1 MAQKVN
7 RRVDSESVQ
16 GAGTFVVIR
25 KLTLGEAQQVREQAK
40 EAETAL
46 KARRRALAE
55 GQSSEDAPKV
65 PDTDDFAMS
74 LDLLTTHLVEW
85 NWSDANEVPFPLPS
99 ADPAVMSKLTDDE
112 VLFLVSAIRGQRQ
125 EADFRRS

>member
-16 GAGTFVVIR
+16 GKGTYVVIR

-40 EAETAL
+40 DGTI
-46 KARRRALAE
+46 
-55 GQSSEDAPKV
+55 
-65 PDTDDFAMS
+65 DDFAMS
-74 LDLLTTHLVEW
+74 MDLLTTHLVEW

-125 EADFRRS
+125 EADFRKP